1 MISESK
7 EHYASKE
14 SIEDDV
20 DEKPEASINSDKSFF
35 EALKVFKDP
44 QFLSLSIAELAA
56 SIGFLIPLYY
66 MQSKFSSSGFLS
78 GFAFIESKIKWG
90 PRGTDTFFCFSY
102 SYSLCGVYWTVD
114 REGSTH
120 PRPH

>member
-1 MISESK
+1 MLISESK

-14 SIEDDV
+14 SIEDDM
-20 DEKPEASINSDKSFF
+20 DEKLEASITEDKSFF

-66 MQSKFSSSGFLS
+66 MQSMFSLLL
-78 GFAFIESKIKWG
+78 
-90 PRGTDTFFCFSY
+90 Y
-102 SYSLCGVYWTVD
+102 SFPMLY
-114 REGSTH
+114 
-120 PRPH
+120 